1 VATAY
6 RKTAQKIKNAE
17 VVVIK
22 LDTVINDPGSNIST
36 VKTCYVAPEEGYYSV
51 AGEVLMA
58 VGTVTTALFTS
69 CSIRVGG
76 VAKLSGNEAV
86 TTVSAG
92 TVGVTV
98 AGIVLCKKG
107 DEITLAVVQE
117 DPALGA
123 EKELT
128 ISEAAN
134 RLSVVRVA

>member
-1 VATAY
+1 
-6 RKTAQKIKNAE
+6 
-17 VVVIK
+17 
-22 LDTVINDPGSNIST
+22 
-36 VKTCYVAPEEGYYSV
+36 
-51 AGEVLMA
+51 
-58 VGTVTTALFTS
+58 
-69 CSIRVGG
+69 VGG